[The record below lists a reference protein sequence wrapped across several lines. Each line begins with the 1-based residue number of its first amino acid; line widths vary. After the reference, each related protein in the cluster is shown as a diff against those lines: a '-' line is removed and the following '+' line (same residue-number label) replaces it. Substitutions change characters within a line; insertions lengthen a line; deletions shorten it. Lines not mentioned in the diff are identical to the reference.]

1 MDEAQAWERIEAL
14 FDAAWEQPEARR
26 LAWLDAQPESPE
38 VIAAVRRLIEAVP
51 VADGFLDPSPLSH
64 ELQAAALS
72 PGARAGAW
80 RIVRPIGRGG
90 MGEVYEVERADGQFA
105 QRAALKLIADAGTE
119 AWARF
124 AHERQILALLE
135 HPGIARLIDGGL
147 LDGGRPYMVM
157 EYVDGEPIDAY
168 CERLA
173 LDARAIVAL
182 ILPVCEALAY
192 AHARLVVHRDLKPSN
207 LLVDRDGRPRLIDF
221 GVAGL
226 ADDPQA
232 GAGHALSLDY
242 AAPEQLAGQPFSAAT
257 DVYALGAVLYRLIAG
272 RTPHALAGAAVPVAI
287 ARVLGTEPS
296 APSAASAVPV
306 HGGAERALRADLDA
320 ILVKALRR
328 DPARRYASAERLGA
342 DLAHALGRR
351 LVEARRDE
359 RGYRL
364 RRTLWHWRWAAAL
377 AAVLT
382 AGLGLAL
389 WQAGEAAR
397 QRDQALRDQARLEA
411 VQQSVFHMFRA
422 AGEFKGGQVSA
433 ADVLGHAAQRIEE
446 EFARDPAAGAPI
458 LHALGELN
466 FLLTDYA
473 AARPLLQR
481 LADADPERVDP
492 ALIAAGRYDLA
503 QVLFRQ
509 GEAEAAA
516 PWLQRAQA
524 YWSENPGRWA
534 ARLVDSRL
542 LEAQLLRQAGRAG
555 DAIALLQTAR
565 AQRIALSGPQHRET
579 GIFHNNIGVALFSD
593 GEFERAREAFGAAAA
608 VWRAAGLEQ
617 SPDALNTL
625 NNWGSVEIAAGRP
638 DAAEPLLREAVE
650 LRRRYYGPSAA
661 TAALLS
667 NYGKLLL
674 GSGQATAAAPLLR
687 EAAAMGSQ
695 YAGRGSMHHVAAQ
708 SGAAE
713 AALQLG
719 ELDGAEQASADALAA
734 ALDTL
739 GPDHPATAMASLAL
753 AQVRLVQ
760 RRPGE
765 AGALLAEV
773 ERIAASAAGTV
784 GTRLGD
790 QLRAVRLRHG
800 LVPAPDTARPSP

>member
-1 MDEAQAWERIEAL
+1 MGETEAWARIEAL
-14 FDAAWEQPEARR
+14 FDAAWEQPEAQR
-26 LAWLDAQPESPE
+26 LAWLDAQDESPD
-38 VIAAVRRLIEAVP
+38 VVAAVRRLIEAVP
-51 VADGFLDPSPLSH
+51 AADGFLDPAPVSREPQAAT
-64 ELQAAALS
+64 LQA
-72 PGARAGAW
+72 GARAGTW
-80 RIVRPIGRGG
+80 RVVRAIGRGG

-124 AHERQILALLE
+124 AHERQILARLE

-157 EYVDGEPIDAY
+157 EYVDGEPIDAW
-168 CERLA
+168 CERRA
-173 LDARAIVAL
+173 LDPRGIAAL

-192 AHARLVVHRDLKPSN
+192 AHGRLVVHRDLKPSN

-272 RTPHALAGAAVPVAI
+272 RTPHGLADAAVPVAI
-287 ARVLGTEPS
+287 ARVLGSEPS
-296 APSAASAVPV
+296 APGAGSAAAARS
-306 HGGAERALRADLDA
+306 GAERALRADLDA
-320 ILVKALRR
+320 ILAKALRR
-328 DPARRYASAERLGA
+328 DPAQRYASAERLGA
-342 DLAHALGRR
+342 DLQRALERA
-351 LVEARRDE
+351 LVDARRDE

-364 RRTLWHWRWAAAL
+364 RRTLWRWRWAAAV
-377 AAVLT
+377 AAGLL
-382 AGLGLAL
+382 AGLGAAL

-422 AGEFKGGQVSA
+422 AGEFKGGQASA
-433 ADVLGHAAQRIEE
+433 ADVLGHAAQRIED

-481 LADADPERVDP
+481 LADADPARVDP

-516 PWLQRAQA
+516 PWLQRAQT
-524 YWSENPGRWA
+524 YWSADPERWES
-534 ARLVDSRL
+534 RLVDSRL
-542 LEAQLLRQAGRAG
+542 LQAQLLRQAGRSE
-555 DAIALLQTAR
+555 DAIALLQAAR
-565 AQRIALSGPQHRET
+565 ERRVALSGPHHRET
-579 GIFHNNIGVALFSD
+579 GVFHNNLGVALFSAGD
-593 GEFERAREAFGAAAA
+593 FDRAREAFGAAAA

-617 SPDALNTL
+617 TPDALNTL

-674 GSGQATAAAPLLR
+674 GSGQSAGAAPLLH

-695 YAGRGSMHHVAAQ
+695 YAGRGSVHHVAAQ

-713 AALQLG
+713 ASLQLG
-719 ELDGAEQASADALAA
+719 ELERAEQAAADALAA
-734 ALDTL
+734 ALDAL

-753 AQVRLVQ
+753 AQVRAVQ
-760 RRPGE
+760 RRPDE
-765 AGALLAEV
+765 ADALLAEV

-784 GTRLGD
+784 GSRLSD
-790 QLRAVRLRHG
+790 QLRAVRTRHG
-800 LVPAPDTARPSP
+800 RIPAPGTAMPSP